1 MPLGDRPLN
10 QLIAPIIF
18 LMLVATGCSADGE
31 STTTTAA
38 TSRADI
44 GTLTITGTECSFDV
58 VEGQISSGVLS
69 MTVSNES
76 SVPGAAD
83 VFMILE
89 GYSFDELVAHVEEE
103 ARRAEAGEAVLGHPS
118 SVLARSASSGT
129 GLLEAGESTAIE
141 VDAEDPGDYA
151 IVCIRHHEGAN
162 GPRPFAVVGPFEV
175 VG

>member
-10 QLIAPIIF
+10 QLIAPMIC
-18 LMLVATGCSADGE
+18 LMLVAMGCSADGE
-31 STTTTAA
+31 STATTAA
-38 TSRADI
+38 TSRAEL
-44 GTLTITGTECSFDV
+44 GTLTITGTECSLDV
-58 VEGQISSGVLS
+58 VEGQISQGVLS
-69 MTVSNES
+69 MSVANDS

-118 SVLARSASSGT
+118 SALARYASSGT

-141 VDAEDPGDYA
+141 VDAEEPGDYA
-151 IVCIRHHEGAN
+151 IVCVRYHEEAN
-162 GPRPFAVVGPFEV
+162 ELRPFAVVGPFEV
-175 VG
+175 IG